1 MRGLTYWL
9 PIGNSGARQS
19 LALCVYL
26 FAGLRPAPY
35 PRGEYPLGN
44 LYDRE
49 LCHCARKN
57 DLSRECIENYKR
69 HILLLSAAECGEG
82 PLRILR
88 LLDRVRKIRLQHTLQ
103 TIWKCTFDRTC
114 TSFSKVNYTQNC
126 YICFVLSNAVFL
138 FVFYRTKR
146 ITCKSVDKTQ
156 FNRV

>member
-1 MRGLTYWL
+1 VAQGKPCFLSPPFRRASPRTLPKRGVPSLGSL
-9 PIGNSGARQS
+9 RQGVVS
-19 LALCVYL
+19 LC
-26 FAGLRPAPY
+26 P
-35 PRGEYPLGN
+35 
-44 LYDRE
+44 
-49 LCHCARKN
+49 KN